1 MGWLNLP
8 RFQQMLDII
17 DPLAYP
23 IAMEHVPKHV
33 VVASMDE
40 FFMPGRPSPSLCIAC
55 SSV

>member
-8 RFQQMLDII
+8 RFQEMLSII

-23 IAMEHVPKHV
+23 IAMENVPKHV

-40 FFMPGRPSPSLCIAC
+40 FFMPGLSSLPIVQRF
-55 SSV
+55 SGF